1 MSEPCPIPEGIWDCR
16 PRNRSAPP
24 EAGPGAEAW
33 SSLLLQSGAAG
44 PARAGEAVSWAVSG
58 LRQDDRLEP
67 GQGAAMRRD
76 VGVGLGVFVGP
87 VDVQDSGVAVVD
99 ADPQFS
105 GQLAVHQLLRIDIAV
120 PQDVGEAAG
129 GAEFGDA
136 QGLEIHA
143 VRRIAAAAEAV
154 VLDQDGLGIGVE
166 V

>member
-1 MSEPCPIPEGIWDCR
+1 MSVPCPIPEGIWDCR
-16 PRNRSAPP
+16 PRNRSVPP

-33 SSLLLQSGAAG
+33 NSLLLQSGAAG

-67 GQGAAMRRD
+67 GQGAAVRLD

-105 GQLAVHQLLRIDIAV
+105 WQLAVLHLLRFVIAV
-120 PQDVGEAAG
+120 TNDV
-129 GAEFGDA
+129 
-136 QGLEIHA
+136 
-143 VRRIAAAAEAV
+143 
-154 VLDQDGLGIGVE
+154 VE
-166 V
+166 